1 MIKKAIDKNWR
12 MKKPAEKEYLSCGSL
27 PVSVYQ
33 TLIDNDK
40 IDNPY
45 YRENEYKYRDI
56 SRDDYDFKTIF
67 SIDKSILSHDK
78 VFLQFEGIDT
88 ISDIYVNNI
97 YIGSTDNMF
106 RTYTFNVKEQLTCGE
121 NKLKISLKSPIKY
134 IEKAQENRP
143 VYGVDTTMAG
153 YPHLRKAHC
162 MFGWDWGPQLPD
174 MGIWRDVWL
183 IAYDTAKLD
192 SIYVEQDFSDDYT
205 ALTLTISAEI
215 ENFDGSAL
223 TADAEIILSDGRILK
238 GVLTSGK
245 AVFKLANPDLWFPR
259 GYGKQ
264 SLNTVTVRLYK
275 ETLLLDEITE
285 KIGFRKLNVRKD
297 DKSGTFCFNCN
308 GIDIFAM
315 GANYI
320 PLDQI
325 FPYIT
330 KSRIHDF
337 LQQCV
342 NANYNTI
349 RIWGGGYYPES
360 EFLEECDRLGIIVW
374 QDFMFA
380 CSSYKLTERLEQT
393 IRAEI
398 SDNIKR
404 MRNHSCLALW
414 CGNNEIE
421 SMWEGWGIPHDSE
434 AQNDYI
440 HLFEE
445 IIPELVHKLDPQR
458 FYWPSSPSSGGNQY
472 GTDGVFKG
480 SSDNNRGDQ
489 HYWDI
494 WHNFKPLEEF
504 RKYLYP
510 FCSEY
515 GFESIPNIKTIRT
528 FAEENDLNLCGP
540 VMEAHQKCVA
550 GNEKLLYY
558 IAQMC
563 RYPYSFEKLIYAS
576 QLVQSDS
583 IRSNVEH
590 MRRNRG
596 KCMGSLYWQVNDS
609 NPVISWSSLDYYNRP
624 KALHYAAKRF
634 YAPVLLSC
642 LEEDTSAVILNV
654 SNEKIKKFSGEI
666 IWKLRTAEA
675 TVLTEGKIDISVSAL
690 SAKNAAKLNFSDY
703 FLSAQDKRTK
713 YLEYSLWENGK
724 NISWGTTIFV
734 RPKTF
739 CFANPDINIHIDE
752 KFDRFELS
760 LTAKSF
766 AKSVC
771 LDLKTADCIFS
782 DNWFDINGS
791 EAVKI
796 IVYKNQIS
804 EEMGLEQFSSQLTV
818 CSCYDLQQ

>member
-12 MKKPAEKEYLSCGSL
+12 MKKPKDKDYLPCGSL

-33 TLIDNDK
+33 TLIDNNK
-40 IDNPY
+40 IESPY
-45 YRENEYKYRDI
+45 YRENEYRYRDI
-56 SRDDYDFKTIF
+56 SHDDYDFKTVF
-67 SIDKSILSHDK
+67 KADKTLLSHDK
-78 VFLQFEGIDT
+78 VLLKLDGVDT

-97 YIGSTDNMF
+97 YVGSTDNMF
-106 RTYTFNVKEQLTCGE
+106 RTYIFDVKEQLTCGD
-121 NKLKISLKSPIKY
+121 NKLKISIKSPITY
-134 IEKAQENRP
+134 IEKEQEKRP
-143 VYGVDTTMAG
+143 VWGVDTTIAG

-174 MGIWRDVWL
+174 MGIWRNVQL
-183 IAYDTAKLD
+183 ICFNKARLD
-192 SIYVEQDFSDDYT
+192 GIYVEQSFSDDYS
-205 ALTLTISAEI
+205 ALTLTVSAEI
-215 ENFDGSAL
+215 ENHSNAEL
-223 TADAEIILSDGRILK
+223 TADTEIRLADGRILK

-245 AVFKLANPDLWFPR
+245 AVFRLANPDLWYPR

-264 SLNTVTVRLYK
+264 HLNTVIVRLYNGT
-275 ETLLLDEITE
+275 ELLDEITE
-285 KIGFRKLNVRKD
+285 RIGFRKLTVHRSDEN
-297 DKSGTFCFNCN
+297 GTFCFNCN

-330 KSRIHDF
+330 KSRIQDF
-337 LQQCV
+337 LQHCV
-342 NANYNTI
+342 NANYNTL
-349 RIWGGGYYPES
+349 RIWGGGYYPEDY
-360 EFLEECDRLGIIVW
+360 FLEECDRLGIILW
-374 QDFMFA
+374 EDFMFA
-380 CSSYKLTERLEQT
+380 CSSYRLTEKLENT
-393 IRAEI
+393 IREEI
-398 SDNIKR
+398 KDNIKR
-404 MRNHSCLALW
+404 MRNHACIALW

-421 SMWEGWGIPHDSE
+421 SMWEGWGIPEDKE
-434 AQNDYI
+434 AQADYI
-440 HLFEE
+440 KLFEE
-445 IIPELVHKLDPQR
+445 IIPEEIQKLDPQR

-472 GTDGVFKG
+472 AENGVFKG
-480 SSDNNRGDQ
+480 SSDNHRGDQ

-494 WHNFKPLEEF
+494 WHNFKPLTEF

-515 GFESIPNIKTIRT
+515 GFESVPNIKTIRT
-528 FAEENDLNLCGP
+528 FAEESDLNLCGP

-596 KCMGSLYWQVNDS
+596 ICMGSLYWQVNDS

-642 LEEDTSAVILNV
+642 LEEDVSAVILNV
-654 SNEKIKKFSGEI
+654 SNEKTKPVNGEI
-666 IWKLRTAEA
+666 IWRLRNAEA
-675 TVLTEGKIDISVSAL
+675 EILTEGKIDIAIPRL

-703 FLSAQDKRTK
+703 FLTEEDKRTK

-739 CFANPDINIHIDE
+739 CFVNPEIDVHIDE
-752 KFDRFELS
+752 KYDRFEII
-760 LTAKSF
+760 LTAKAF

-771 LDLKTADCIFS
+771 LDLKSADCIFS
-782 DNWFDINGS
+782 DNWVDINGS

-796 IVYKNQIS
+796 IVDKNHIS
-804 EEMGLEQFSSQLTV
+804 EEMGQEQFAEQLTV
-818 CSCYDLQQ
+818 CSCYDLQ

>member
-12 MKKPAEKEYLSCGSL
+12 MKKPADKEYLSCGSL

-33 TLIDNDK
+33 TLIDNEK
-40 IDNPY
+40 IENPY

-56 SRDDYDFKTIF
+56 SADDYDFKTVF
-67 SIDKSILSHDK
+67 TVDKDVLSHDR
-78 VFLQFEGIDT
+78 VYLQFDGIDT
-88 ISDIYVNNI
+88 LSDIYVNNI

-106 RTYTFNVKEQLTCGE
+106 RTYRFDVKDKLTCGD
-121 NKLKISLKSPIKY
+121 NKLKISIKSPIKY
-134 IEKAQENRP
+134 INKEYEKRP
-143 VYGVDTTMAG
+143 IYGVDTTMAG
-153 YPHLRKAHC
+153 YPHIRKAHC

-174 MGIWRDVWL
+174 LGIWRNVWL
-183 IAYDTAKLD
+183 IAADTARLD
-192 SIYVEQDFSDDYT
+192 SIYIEQSFSENYT
-205 ALTLTISAEI
+205 ALTLTVSAEI
-215 ENFDGSAL
+215 ENYDNSEV
-223 TADAEIILSDGRILK
+223 TADAESILSDGRILK

-245 AVFKLANPDLWFPR
+245 AVFKLANPDLWYPR
-259 GYGKQ
+259 GYGNQ
-264 SLNTVTVRLYK
+264 PLNTVTVRLYK
-275 ETLLLDEITE
+275 GTALLDEITE
-285 KIGFRKLNVRKD
+285 KVGFRTLTVHKNDEK
-297 DKSGTFCFNCN
+297 GTFCFNCN
-308 GIDIFAM
+308 GLDIFAM

-320 PLDQI
+320 PQDQI

-330 KSRIHDF
+330 KSRIREFFRH
-337 LQQCV
+337 CV

-349 RIWGGGYYPES
+349 RIWGGGYYPDD
-360 EFLEECDRLGIIVW
+360 EFLNECDRLGIIIW
-374 QDFMFA
+374 EDFMFA
-380 CSSYKLTERLEQT
+380 CSAYKLTEKLEAT

-398 SDNIKR
+398 EDNIKR
-404 MRNHSCLALW
+404 MRNHAALALW

-421 SMWEGWGIPHDSE
+421 SMWEGWGIPEDKE
-434 AQNDYI
+434 AQADYVR
-440 HLFEE
+440 LFEE
-445 IIPELVHKLDPQR
+445 IIPEAVKRLDPQR
-458 FYWPSSPSSGGNQY
+458 YYWPSSPSSGGNQY
-472 GTDGVFKG
+472 GSDGVFKG
-480 SSDNNRGDQ
+480 SSDNHRGDQ

-494 WHNFKPLEEF
+494 WHNFKPLTEF

-515 GFESIPNIKTIRT
+515 GFESVPNIKTVRT
-528 FAEENDLNLCGP
+528 FAEESDLNLCGP

-654 SNEKIKKFSGEI
+654 SNEKVKSFNGEI
-666 IWKLRTAEA
+666 KWKLRNVEAEI
-675 TVLTEGKIDISVSAL
+675 LTEGKIDISVPAL
-690 SAKNAAKLNFSDY
+690 SAKNAAALNFSDY
-703 FLSAQDKRTK
+703 FLTEQDRRTK

-724 NISWGTTIFV
+724 NISQGTTIFV

-739 CFANPDINIHIDE
+739 CFVDPEIDVHVDE
-752 KFDRFELS
+752 KYDRFEITLA
-760 LTAKSF
+760 AKSF

-771 LDLKTADCIFS
+771 LDLSSADCIFS
-782 DNWFDINGS
+782 DNWFDINGN
-791 EAVKI
+791 EAVRI
-796 IVYKNQIS
+796 IVDKDKIS
-804 EEMGLEQFSSQLTV
+804 EVLGYEQFCSQLTV
-818 CSCYDLQQ
+818 CSCYDLQ

>member
-12 MKKPAEKEYLSCGSL
+12 MKKPAEKEYLLCGSL

-33 TLIDNDK
+33 TFIDSEK
-40 IDNPY
+40 IENPY
-45 YRENEYKYRDI
+45 YRENEYLYRDI
-56 SRDDYDFKTIF
+56 SRDDYDFKTVF
-67 SIDKSILSHDK
+67 TADKNILSHDK
-78 VFLQFEGIDT
+78 VFLKLDGIDT

-106 RTYTFNVKEQLTCGE
+106 RTYEFDIKEQLTCGD
-121 NKLKISLKSPIKY
+121 NKLKISVKSPIKY

-143 VYGVDTTMAG
+143 VYGVDTTMSG

-183 IAYDTAKLD
+183 IATNSARLD
-192 SIYVEQDFSDDYT
+192 SIYVEQEFTDDYS

-215 ENFDGSAL
+215 DNFDNSTV
-223 TADAEIILSDGRILK
+223 TADAEITLSDGRILK

-259 GYGKQ
+259 GYGRQ
-264 SLNTVTVRLYK
+264 PLNTVTVRLYK
-275 ETLLLDEITE
+275 NNSMLDEITE
-285 KIGFRKLNVRKD
+285 KVGFRKLTVHKD

-308 GIDIFAM
+308 GVDIFAM

-337 LQQCV
+337 LQQCIT
-342 NANYNTI
+342 ANYNTI
-349 RIWGGGYYPES
+349 RVWGGGYYPEN
-360 EFLEECDRLGIIVW
+360 EFLEECDRLGIIIW
-374 QDFMFA
+374 EDFMFA
-380 CSSYKLTERLEQT
+380 CSAYRLTEKLEKT

-404 MRNHSCLALW
+404 MRNHACIALW

-421 SMWEGWGIPHDSE
+421 SMWEGWGIPKDDE
-434 AQNDYI
+434 AKADYVR
-440 HLFEE
+440 LFEK
-445 IIPELVHKLDPQR
+445 IIPEIVHKLDPQR

-472 GTDGVFKG
+472 GDDGVFNG
-480 SSDNNRGDQ
+480 SSDNHRGDQ

-494 WHNFKPLEEF
+494 WHNFKPLTEF

-528 FAEENDLNLCGP
+528 FAEESDLNLCGP
-540 VMEAHQKCVA
+540 VMEAHQKCAA

-558 IAQMC
+558 TAQMC

-642 LEEDTSAVILNV
+642 LEDDTSEVILNV
-654 SNEKIKKFSGEI
+654 SNEKRKNFNGEI
-666 IWKLRTAEA
+666 VWKLRTAEA
-675 TVLTEGKIDISVSAL
+675 AVLTEGKIDISIPSL
-690 SAKNAAKLNFSDY
+690 TAKNAAKLNFSDY
-703 FLSAQDKRTK
+703 FLTEQDKRTK

-724 NISWGTTIFV
+724 NISCGTTIFV

-739 CFANPDINIHIDE
+739 CFVNPDIDVHVDE
-752 KFDRFELS
+752 KYDRFEIILKAS
-760 LTAKSF
+760 AF

-782 DNWFDINGS
+782 DNWFDINGT

-796 IVYKNQIS
+796 IVNKNQIS
-804 EEMGLEQFSSQLTV
+804 EEMGLEQFSQQLTV
-818 CSCYDLQQ
+818 CSCYDLQ

>member
-1 MIKKAIDKNWR
+1 MIKRNIDKNWR
-12 MKKPAEKEYLSCGSL
+12 MKKPAEKEYLPCGSL

-33 TLIDNDK
+33 TLIDNYK
-40 IDNPY
+40 IENTY
-45 YRENEYKYRDI
+45 YRENEYLYRLI
-56 SRDDYDFKTIF
+56 SRDDYDFKTTF
-67 SIDKSILSHDK
+67 TVDKAILSHD
-78 VFLQFEGIDT
+78 VVYLQFDGIDT

-97 YIGSTDNMF
+97 FVGSTDNMF
-106 RTYTFNVKEQLTCGE
+106 RTYKFNIKEQLTCGD
-121 NKLKISLKSPIKY
+121 NKLKISIKSPIKY
-134 IEKAQENRP
+134 IEKEQEKRS

-153 YPHLRKAHC
+153 YPHIRKAHC

-174 MGIWRDVWL
+174 MGIWRNVQL
-183 IAYDTAKLD
+183 VAVNTAKLD
-192 SIYVEQDFSDDYT
+192 SIYIEQNFSADYS
-205 ALTLTISAEI
+205 ALTLTVNAEI
-215 ENFDGSAL
+215 ENYNDSEV
-223 TADAEIILSDGRILK
+223 TADAEIILSDRQVLK
-238 GVLTSGK
+238 GVLTAGK
-245 AVFKLANPDLWFPR
+245 AVFKLANPDLWYPR

-264 SLNTVTVRLYK
+264 PLNKVTVRLYK
-275 ETLLLDEITE
+275 GTELLDEKSE
-285 KIGFRKLNVRKD
+285 NIGFRKLTVHRD
-297 DKSGTFCFNCN
+297 DEKGIFCFNCN
-308 GIDIFAM
+308 GIDIFSM

-330 KSRIHDF
+330 KSRINEFIHHC
-337 LQQCV
+337 L

-349 RIWGGGYYPES
+349 RVWGGGYYPED
-360 EFLEECDRLGIIVW
+360 EFFDECDKAGIIVW

-380 CSSYKLTERLEQT
+380 CSSYKLTDKLEKT
-393 IRAEI
+393 INAEI
-398 SDNIKR
+398 QDNIKR
-404 MRNHSCLALW
+404 LRNHPSLALW

-421 SMWEGWGIPHDSE
+421 SMWEGWGIPEDKD
-434 AQNDYI
+434 AQADYVRI
-440 HLFEE
+440 FEE
-445 IIPELVHKLDPQR
+445 IIPQAVKTLDPQR

-472 GTDGVFKG
+472 GNGVFKG
-480 SSDNNRGDQ
+480 SSDNHRGDQ

-494 WHNFKPLEEF
+494 WHNFKPLTEF

-515 GFESIPNIKTIRT
+515 GFESVPNIKTIRT
-528 FAEENDLNLCGP
+528 FAEKSDLNLCGP

-624 KALHYAAKRF
+624 KALHYAAKKF

-654 SNEKIKKFSGEI
+654 SNEKIKPVKCEI
-666 IWKLRTAEA
+666 FWKLRNSAAEI
-675 TVLTEGKIDISVSAL
+675 LTEGKIDITVPAL
-690 SAKNAAKLNFSDY
+690 SAKNAAMLNLSDY
-703 FLSAQDKRTK
+703 FLTEQDKRTK

-724 NISWGTTIFV
+724 NISTATTIFV

-739 CFANPDINIHIDE
+739 CFLNPEINVQIDE
-752 KFDRFELS
+752 KYDRFELN
-760 LTAKSF
+760 LTAKAF

-771 LDLKTADCIFS
+771 LDLSTADCIFS
-782 DNWFDINGS
+782 DNWFDINGN
-791 EAVKI
+791 ETVKV

-804 EEMGLEQFSSQLTV
+804 EEIGLEQFRSQLTI
-818 CSCYDLQQ
+818 CSCYDLQ